1 MKLNPDCIRAILL
14 AVEEVCDMNHY
25 FDSCLDL
32 DKISGDFSQE
42 EIFYHARQCDLAGFF
57 YNCNRDLSGS
67 FSVFDLSPAGHEFL
81 ANIREDGIWTDVKA
95 ISAKVGSKSLS
106 VLTEIAS
113 GVVTQII
120 KSRLGLP

>member
-1 MKLNPDCIRAILL
+1 MHGSVISPD
-14 AVEEVCDMNHY
+14 
-25 FDSCLDL
+25 
-32 DKISGDFSQE
+32 
-42 EIFYHARQCDLAGFF
+42 FF
-57 YNCNRDLSGS
+57 YNCHRDLSGR